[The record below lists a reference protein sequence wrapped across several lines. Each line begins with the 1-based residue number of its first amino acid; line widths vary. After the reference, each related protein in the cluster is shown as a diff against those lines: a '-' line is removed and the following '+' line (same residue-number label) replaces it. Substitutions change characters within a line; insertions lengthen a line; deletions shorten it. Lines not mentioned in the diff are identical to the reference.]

1 MIDEE
6 LDDLISE
13 LTRLR
18 IRRVESTAALQRIID
33 DTGRQEAQ
41 LIQRIQRAR
50 TAPARREARQVA
62 TNTISVGDTVRITNR
77 LRDERGI
84 TGVVTHVGPRM
95 VTLRNNSN
103 GKTYKRAWWNL
114 ENLENVHPQ

>member
-33 DTGRQEAQ
+33 DTGRREAQ

-50 TAPARREARQVA
+50 TAPARAEARQVA
-62 TNTISVGDTVRITNR
+62 TNTLSVGDTVRITNR

-84 TGVVTHVGPRM
+84 TGVVIHVGPRM